1 MWQLEHGWEQP
12 VRQYGQAVGPV
23 VEALQ
28 RDATGTARIRNKLD
42 SIIIP
47 RIEFRDASI
56 REAIDFVR
64 QQAAA
69 NDPTTEGR
77 RGVDIVLRLRS
88 LGRSSE
94 PTPVTATTTV
104 GRAAPPAETYP
115 AGESAPPAAAGVAT
129 AAPAVTPAT
138 PSLPPVNPA

>member
-1 MWQLEHGWEQP
+1 GWEEP
-12 VRQYGQAVGPV
+12 VRQYGQNVGPL
-23 VEALQ
+23 A
-28 RDATGTARIRNKLD
+28 DAFAKDVTGTARISNKLAT
-42 SIIIP
+42 IIIP

-56 REAIDFVR
+56 REAIDFLR

-104 GRAAPPAETYP
+104 GGAAAPAETLP
-115 AGESAPPAAAGVAT
+115 AGE
-129 AAPAVTPAT
+129 
-138 PSLPPVNPA
+138 

>member
-1 MWQLEHGWEQP
+1 MGRAPGRSRTWSP
-12 VRQYGQAVGPV
+12 RDVGN
-23 VEALQ
+23 
-28 RDATGTARIRNKLD
+28 TARIRNKLD

-56 REAIDFVR
+56 REAIDFLR

-77 RGVDIVLRLRS
+77 RGVDIVLRLHS

-94 PTPVTATTTV
+94 PAPVTATTTV
-104 GRAAPPAETYP
+104 GGAAAPAETLP
-115 AGESAPPAAAGVAT
+115 AGENAPPAAAGVAT
-129 AAPAVTPAT
+129 AAPG
-138 PSLPPVNPA
+138 